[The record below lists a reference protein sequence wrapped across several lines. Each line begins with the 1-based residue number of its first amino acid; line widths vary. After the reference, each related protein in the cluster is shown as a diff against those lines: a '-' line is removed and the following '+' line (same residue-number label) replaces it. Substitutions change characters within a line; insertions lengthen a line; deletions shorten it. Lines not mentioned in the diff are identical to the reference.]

1 MTYSFIISQ
10 PNVSFPRRKK
20 ASFAVGHMG
29 LAYLLAKASGKLLKV
44 NFNIPLVLV
53 LSIIP
58 DSDIIFQF
66 LFGSNIHRGPTHSI
80 TVAILVF
87 IPVFIIYRKK
97 ATPYFAALASHSL
110 IGDFFIGGQ
119 IQLFWPL
126 STQEFGLPELGFPY
140 ISIDS
145 PINVALELTI
155 FVIATVFM
163 FKTRDIYTFFRKRKL
178 NLVLAVP
185 IFTVLLPTFVGY
197 PLQVPSLMVLPHLFY
212 LVLFAIAVLIVLKD
226 VF

>member
-1 MTYSFIISQ
+1 
-10 PNVSFPRRKK
+10 
-20 ASFAVGHMG
+20 MG
-29 LAYLLAKASGKLLKV
+29 IAYLLAKASGKLLKV

-53 LSIIP
+53 LSILP

-80 TVAILVF
+80 IVAILVF

-126 STQEFGLPELGFPY
+126 SSREFGLPELGFPY
-140 ISIDS
+140 ISIES
-145 PINVALELTI
+145 PINIVLESTI
-155 FVIATVFM
+155 FIIATVVM
-163 FKTRDIYTFFRKRKL
+163 FKTRDIHFFFKKRKL

-185 IFTVLLPTFVGY
+185 IFTVLMPTFVGY
-197 PLQVPSLMVLPHLFY
+197 PLHVPFLLVLPHLFY
-212 LVLFAIAVLIVLKD
+212 LVLFTIAVLIVLKD
-226 VF
+226 IF

>member
-1 MTYSFIISQ
+1 
-10 PNVSFPRRKK
+10 
-20 ASFAVGHMG
+20 MG
-29 LAYLLAKASGKLLKV
+29 IAYLLAKASGKLLKV

-53 LSIIP
+53 LSILP

-80 TVAILVF
+80 LVAILVF

-97 ATPYFAALASHSL
+97 AAPYFAALASHSL

-126 STQEFGLPELGFPY
+126 STREFGLPELGFPD
-140 ISIDS
+140 ISIES

-155 FVIATVFM
+155 FVIATVVM

-178 NLVLAVP
+178 NLVLAIP
-185 IFTVLLPTFVGY
+185 LFTVLLPTSIGY
-197 PLQVPSLMVLPHLFY
+197 PLHVPFLMVLPHLFY
-212 LVLFAIAVLIVLKD
+212 LVLFAIAVLIALKD

>member
-1 MTYSFIISQ
+1 
-10 PNVSFPRRKK
+10 
-20 ASFAVGHMG
+20 MG
-29 LAYLLAKASGKLLKV
+29 IAYLLAKASGKLLKV

-53 LSIIP
+53 ISILP
-58 DSDIIFQF
+58 DIDIIFQF

-80 TVAILVF
+80 LVAILVF

-97 ATPYFAALASHSL
+97 AAPYFAALASHSL

-126 STQEFGLPELGFPY
+126 STREFGLPELGFPD
-140 ISIDS
+140 ISIES

-155 FVIATVFM
+155 FVIATVVM

-185 IFTVLLPTFVGY
+185 IFTVLLPTSVGY
-197 PLQVPSLMVLPHLFY
+197 PLQVPSLMVPPHLFY

-226 VF
+226 IF

>member
-1 MTYSFIISQ
+1 
-10 PNVSFPRRKK
+10 
-20 ASFAVGHMG
+20 MG
-29 LAYLLAKASGKLLKV
+29 IAYLLAKASGKLLKV

-53 LSIIP
+53 LSILP
-58 DSDIIFQF
+58 DIDIIFQF

-80 TVAILVF
+80 LVAILVF

-97 ATPYFAALASHSL
+97 AAPYFAALASHSL

-126 STQEFGLPELGFPY
+126 STREFGLPELGFPD
-140 ISIDS
+140 ISIES

-155 FVIATVFM
+155 FVIATVVM

-185 IFTVLLPTFVGY
+185 IFTVLLPTSVGY
-197 PLQVPSLMVLPHLFY
+197 PLQVPSLMVPPHLFY

-226 VF
+226 IF